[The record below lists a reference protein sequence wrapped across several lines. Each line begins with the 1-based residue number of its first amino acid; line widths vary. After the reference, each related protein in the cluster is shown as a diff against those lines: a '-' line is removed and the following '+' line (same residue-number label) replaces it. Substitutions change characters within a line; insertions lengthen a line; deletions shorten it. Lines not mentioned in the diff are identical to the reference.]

1 MAPNFK
7 RLKEMTKWL
16 GKDEMESM
24 MDKLS
29 WLLPVKDEEVTEE
42 PKEESKEESPEEA
55 PVEESSD
62 TPVEDEP
69 VEWEVDVTV
78 ITLNIEDGD
87 PYIKNIW
94 VCDEAPA
101 VAWVKVEWTSSWNWE
116 GYDELLGN
124 VDETDWQK
132 GKDSNMKGKGKWKN
146 SWLWFFDNEASTNDV
161 DKDIDSALANDSVI
175 VEKIYWDWKQR
186 YDDSNWKAIWDSL
199 AGYVTKYVVMAN
211 RISYN
216 NKALDELISDNIDWV
231 EYKQIKKIL
240 DDNLYMRNLLNIA
253 VWQIS
258 SEQNK
263 SLDTK

>member
-7 RLKEMTKWL
+7 KLKELSKWL
-16 GKDEMESM
+16 PQEEIDALMEKM
-24 MDKLS
+24 S
-29 WLLPVKDEEVTEE
+29 WMLPSQEEEPKAAEEKPEEEWTEE
-42 PKEESKEESPEEA
+42 PDTSEKEEIPEWEEP
-55 PVEESSD
+55 
-62 TPVEDEP
+62 
-69 VEWEVDVTV
+69 EVDVIV
-78 ITLNIEDGD
+78 LNIEDGD

-94 VCDEAPA
+94 VCEEPMA
-101 VAWVKVEWTSSWNWE
+101 VAWVVAEWTSSWNWDW
-116 GYDELLGN
+116 YDELLGN
-124 VDETDWQK
+124 VDETDWERGKGSNKK
-132 GKDSNMKGKGKWKN
+132 GKSKWKN
-146 SWLWFFDNEASTNDV
+146 SWLWFFDKEASANDV
-161 DKDIDSALANDSVI
+161 DKDIDSALANDSVV

-199 AGYVTKYVVMAN
+199 AGYVTKYVVVAN

-231 EYKQIKKIL
+231 EFKQIKKIL

-263 SLDTK
+263 PLDT